1 VTWRT
6 PSYDSGGGPD
16 PTHPPRGP
24 EQSASPPILA
34 ARVGGSTSSQ
44 AAGRLTARSRAP
56 RAAGCALEPGD
67 APGGETARG
76 GAAAGRAGRPGSRG
90 RGVQLSTW
98 PEHGGRGGAALCA
111 AAATARRCGAR
122 AAERLRRRADTRT
135 RRVQRAESACACVRH
150 SCALGFTCPH
160 SPHSQPPPCCVM
172 APGRERGGRGA
183 SISLQREVTSLR

>member
-1 VTWRT
+1 MTWRT

-56 RAAGCALEPGD
+56 RAARCALEPSD
-67 APGGETARG
+67 ALADETARG
-76 GAAAGRAGRPGSRG
+76 GAAAGRAGRPGSAAEACSCQHG
-90 RGVQLSTW
+90 RNTEGEEAQLSALQ
-98 PEHGGRGGAALCA
+98 PPQPAGAAHAQLNASGGAL
-111 AAATARRCGAR
+111 TLAR
-122 AAERLRRRADTRT
+122 AVCN
-135 RRVQRAESACACVRH
+135 VQRAPACACVRY

-160 SPHSQPPPCCVM
+160 SPHSQPPQSCFI
-172 APGRERGGRGA
+172 ARAALWSG
-183 SISLQREVTSLR
+183 L